1 MQLAIIGTKEEISEI
16 LKFVESMRI
25 TSKGERVVR
34 TELTSRIEELKQLQF
49 EDVLSPSIKIG

>member
-34 TELTSRIEELKQLQF
+34 TELTSRVEERKQLQS

>member
-25 TSKGERVVR
+25 RSKGERVVR
-34 TELTSRIEELKQLQF
+34 AELTSRIEKRKQLQF